1 MSQLSVITETVWDV
15 VVVGGGHAGIEAALA
30 AARMGCRTLLV
41 TLDPEAIGRM
51 SCNPAIGGLA
61 KGHITREIDALG
73 GEMGLAA
80 DLTGL
85 QYKTLNQ
92 SKGRAVWS
100 PRAQIDKRAYSRR
113 IKAVIARQENLTLL
127 KGEITGVVV
136 KNQRL
141 EGVLIDREYKLR
153 SPTAILTCGT
163 FLNGLIHIGDRKF
176 RAGRMGER
184 PSQGLT
190 ESLTALG
197 FRAGRLKTGTCPRL
211 HRDSIDW
218 EKTCTTYGDA
228 QPTPFSF
235 RTPLPFKP
243 PNEPCHITHTGP
255 GVHEVIRANLHRSP
269 LYAGEI
275 KGIGP
280 RYCPSIEDK
289 VVRFASRDQHQIF
302 LEPEWAGSHQIY
314 VNGFSTSLPEDVQ
327 LDALRRI
334 PGLEKA
340 VFVRPGYAIEYD
352 FFPPRQLRAT
362 LETKEVAGL
371 FLAGQINGTSG
382 YEEAAGQGLVA
393 GINAAARIKD
403 QEQLV
408 LARDASYIGVM
419 VDDLIT
425 KYVDEPY
432 RMFTSRAEY
441 RLLLRPDNPDLR
453 LSHLGIRYGLLSERD
468 EERLET
474 RRRNIANFKDFCQNR
489 WLTVPRNITC
499 PALAV
504 PATGRLA
511 RRNGSTSGSTSRNRT
526 TLEALLRRPEITL
539 EQIKHYLPEA
549 LQDLPSQDLFTAET
563 DIRYAGYID
572 RQQALA
578 RTMSRL
584 DDTRIDPDF
593 EITTITAMR
602 REAREKL
609 SRVRPET
616 LGQASRIA
624 GVNPPDIALLSI
636 HLKRW
641 RVSRETAP

>member
-1 MSQLSVITETVWDV
+1 MSQPSIITETAWDV
-15 VVVGGGHAGIEAALA
+15 VVAGGGHAGIEAALA

-41 TLDPEAIGRM
+41 TLDPEAIGRA

-61 KGHITREIDALG
+61 KGHLVREIDALG

-85 QYKTLNQ
+85 QYKTLNK

-113 IKAVIARQENLTLL
+113 MRAVISREENLTLL

-141 EGVLIDREYKLR
+141 EGVLIDRKYRLR
-153 SPTAILTCGT
+153 SRAAILTCGT

-184 PSQGLT
+184 PAQGLT

-218 EKTCTTYGDA
+218 EKTGITYGDA

-243 PNEPCHITHTGP
+243 PNEPCHITHTRP
-255 GVHEVIRANLHRSP
+255 GVHEVIQANLHRSP

-289 VVRFASRDQHQIF
+289 VVRFASREQHQIF

-314 VNGFSTSLPEDVQ
+314 VNGFATSLPEDVQ
-327 LDALRRI
+327 LDALRWI
-334 PGLEKA
+334 PGLERA

-362 LETKEVAGL
+362 LETKDVAGL

-408 LARDASYIGVM
+408 LRRDTSYIGVM
-419 VDDLIT
+419 LDDLIT
-425 KYVDEPY
+425 KHVDEPY

-474 RRRNIANFKDFCQNR
+474 RRKNIANFKDFCQNR
-489 WLTVPRNITC
+489 RITVPQNI
-499 PALAV
+499 
-504 PATGRLA
+504 
-511 RRNGSTSGSTSRNRT
+511 NGSTSGSTSRDRT
-526 TLEALLRRPEITL
+526 SLEALLRRPEVTL
-539 EQIKHYLPEA
+539 EQIKYYLPEA
-549 LQDLPSQDLFTAET
+549 LQGLPAQDLFTAET

-578 RTMSRL
+578 RSMSRL
-584 DDTRIDPDF
+584 DETHIEPDF
-593 EITTITAMR
+593 EIAAITAMR

>member
-1 MSQLSVITETVWDV
+1 M
-15 VVVGGGHAGIEAALA
+15 
-30 AARMGCRTLLV
+30 
-41 TLDPEAIGRM
+41 
-51 SCNPAIGGLA
+51 
-61 KGHITREIDALG
+61 
-73 GEMGLAA
+73 
-80 DLTGL
+80 
-85 QYKTLNQ
+85 
-92 SKGRAVWS
+92 
-100 PRAQIDKRAYSRR
+100 
-113 IKAVIARQENLTLL
+113 
-127 KGEITGVVV
+127 
-136 KNQRL
+136 
-141 EGVLIDREYKLR
+141 
-153 SPTAILTCGT
+153 
-163 FLNGLIHIGDRKF
+163 
-176 RAGRMGER
+176 
-184 PSQGLT
+184 
-190 ESLTALG
+190 
-197 FRAGRLKTGTCPRL
+197 
-211 HRDSIDW
+211 
-218 EKTCTTYGDA
+218 
-228 QPTPFSF
+228 
-235 RTPLPFKP
+235 
-243 PNEPCHITHTGP
+243 
-255 GVHEVIRANLHRSP
+255 
-269 LYAGEI
+269 
-275 KGIGP
+275 
-280 RYCPSIEDK
+280 
-289 VVRFASRDQHQIF
+289 VRFASRDQHQIF
-302 LEPEWAGSHQIY
+302 LEPEWTGSHQIY
-314 VNGFSTSLPEDVQ
+314 VNGFATSLPEDVQ

-334 PGLEKA
+334 PGLGKA

-362 LETKEVAGL
+362 LETKDVAGL

-382 YEEAAGQGLVA
+382 YEEAAGQGLMA

-408 LARDASYIGVM
+408 LRRDASYIGVM

-441 RLLLRPDNPDLR
+441 RLLLRPDDPDLR

-499 PALAV
+499 PVLR
-504 PATGRLA
+504 PGSGRAGLPVAGTARA

-584 DDTRIDPDF
+584 DETRIDPDF
-593 EITTITAMR
+593 EITAITAMR

>member
-1 MSQLSVITETVWDV
+1 MSQPSVITETVWDV
-15 VVVGGGHAGIEAALA
+15 VVAGGGHAGIEAALA

-41 TLDPEAIGRM
+41 TLDPEAIGRA

-61 KGHITREIDALG
+61 KGHLVREIDALG

-80 DLTGL
+80 DQTGL
-85 QYKTLNQ
+85 QYKTLNK

-100 PRAQIDKRAYSRR
+100 PRAQIDKRAYTRR
-113 IKAVIARQENLTLL
+113 MKAVIEREQNLTLL

-141 EGVLIDREYKLR
+141 EEVLIDRKYKLR
-153 SPTAILTCGT
+153 SRAAILTCGT

-190 ESLTALG
+190 KSLTALG
-197 FRAGRLKTGTCPRL
+197 FRTGRLKTGTCPRL

-218 EKTCTTYGDA
+218 EKTCITYGDA
-228 QPTPFSF
+228 QPMPFSF
-235 RTPLPFKP
+235 RTPLPFEP
-243 PNEPCHITHTGP
+243 PNEPCHIIHTRP
-255 GVHEVIRANLHRSP
+255 EVHEVIQANLHRSP

-275 KGIGP
+275 EGIGP

-314 VNGFSTSLPEDVQ
+314 VNGFATSLPEDVQ
-327 LDALRRI
+327 LDALRWI

-362 LETKEVAGL
+362 LETKDVAGL

-419 VDDLIT
+419 MDDLIT

-474 RRRNIANFKDFCQNR
+474 RRWNIANFKDFCQNR
-489 WLTVPRNITC
+489 RITVPRNTN
-499 PALAV
+499 
-504 PATGRLA
+504 R
-511 RRNGSTSGSTSRNRT
+511 STSGSTSRDRT
-526 TLEALLRRPEITL
+526 TLEALLRRPEVTL

-549 LQDLPSQDLFTAET
+549 LQDLPAQDLFTAET

-578 RTMSRL
+578 RSMSRL
-584 DDTRIDPDF
+584 DETRIEPDF
-593 EITTITAMR
+593 EIAAITAMR